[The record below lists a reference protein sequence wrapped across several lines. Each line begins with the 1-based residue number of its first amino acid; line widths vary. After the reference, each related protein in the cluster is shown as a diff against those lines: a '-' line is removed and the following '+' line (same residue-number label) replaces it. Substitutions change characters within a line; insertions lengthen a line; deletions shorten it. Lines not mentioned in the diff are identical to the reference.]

1 MWANAE
7 DFQWVCPAAGLPRGV
22 FVHEGSVASQHGWV
36 KAAHLHTLV
45 TVTFHSWFFVFV
57 CVRSSSPAVPKDGLK
72 SQAVFDDIRMSY
84 IKELGKAI
92 VKREQNSSQN
102 WQRFYQL
109 TKLLDSM
116 QEVRRRR
123 RGASHTQATSSS
135 ETTTWNLAGILFGNL
150 SILLSFV
157 CLQMV
162 GGLLS
167 FCFYTFVNKSLSV
180 EFPEMLAEI
189 ISNQLPKFKAGSV
202 KPLLF
207 HQRWL
212 WPVNNTMP

>member
-1 MWANAE
+1 M
-7 DFQWVCPAAGLPRGV
+7 
-22 FVHEGSVASQHGWV
+22 
-36 KAAHLHTLV
+36 
-45 TVTFHSWFFVFV
+45 
-57 CVRSSSPAVPKDGLK
+57 PKDGLK

-123 RGASHTQATSSS
+123 HRQTTSSS
-135 ETTTWNLAGILFGNL
+135 ETTTLNLAGNCTFYFGNL
-150 SILLSFV
+150 GILFSPV

-207 HQRWL
+207 HQR
-212 WPVNNTMP
+212 

>member
-1 MWANAE
+1 LSA
-7 DFQWVCPAAGLPRGV
+7 LP
-22 FVHEGSVASQHGWV
+22 
-36 KAAHLHTLV
+36 T
-45 TVTFHSWFFVFV
+45 
-57 CVRSSSPAVPKDGLK
+57 VPKDGLK
-72 SQAVFDDIRMSY
+72 SQAVFDEIRMLY

-92 VKREQNSSQN
+92 VKRQENSSQN

-116 QEVRRRR
+116 HEVRRSRTPKPCSTR
-123 RGASHTQATSSS
+123 LEVAFPLKFLT
-135 ETTTWNLAGILFGNL
+135 
-150 SILLSFV
+150 LSFIEPLIFTIFQFSFSQHLMRFPV
-157 CLQMV
+157 MHPQMG

-207 HQRWL
+207 HQR
-212 WPVNNTMP
+212 